1 MSIQSLQNSVV
12 NSVSKN
18 VNTNSEKMTDSLG
31 KEYKFADVTAESLKK
46 KQAEEEAK
54 KAEKAKRTGYDKDT
68 FIKLFV
74 AQMKHQD
81 PMEPMKNEQYMTQMA
96 QFTSVEQMSN
106 MATSFEKFAKNFE
119 DKGSFNSKIDEFLA
133 EFKNTNKALL
143 DKITSLENEIKNLK
157 SK

>member
-1 MSIQSLQNSVV
+1 MSIQSVQNTSV
-12 NSVSKN
+12 NSLAAN
-18 VNTNSEKMTDSLG
+18 VNNKNEKMTDSLG

-54 KAEKAKRTGYDKDT
+54 KAKRTGYDKDT

-119 DKGSFNSKIDEFLA
+119 DKGSFNTKIDEFLS

-143 DKITSLENEIKNLK
+143 DKITSLENEIKKLK

>member
-1 MSIQSLQNSVV
+1 
-12 NSVSKN
+12 
-18 VNTNSEKMTDSLG
+18 
-31 KEYKFADVTAESLKK
+31 
-46 KQAEEEAK
+46 
-54 KAEKAKRTGYDKDT
+54 
-68 FIKLFV
+68 
-74 AQMKHQD
+74 MKHQD

-96 QFTSVEQMSN
+96 QFTAVEQMSN

-119 DKGSFNSKIDEFLA
+119 DKGSFNTKIDAFLN

>member
-1 MSIQSLQNSVV
+1 MSIQSVQNTSV
-12 NSVSKN
+12 NSLAAN
-18 VNTNSEKMTDSLG
+18 LNNNSEKMTDSLG

-81 PMEPMKNEQYMTQMA
+81 PMEPQMA

-119 DKGSFNSKIDEFLA
+119 DKGSFNTKIDEFLS

-143 DKITSLENEIKNLK
+143 DKITSLENEIKKLK

>member
-1 MSIQSLQNSVV
+1 MAIQSVQNSLM
-12 NSVSKN
+12 NTMTSN
-18 VNTNSEKMTDSLG
+18 VNNSNEKIVDSLG

-46 KQAEEEAK
+46 KQAEEEAQ

-74 AQMKHQD
+74 AQMKNQD
-81 PMEPMKNEQYMTQMA
+81 PMEPMKNEEYMTQMA

-106 MATSFEKFAKNFE
+106 MASSFEKFAKNFE
-119 DKGSFNSKIDEFLA
+119 EKGSFNTKLDEFLS
-133 EFKNTNKALL
+133 EFNNTNKALL
-143 DKITSLENEIKNLK
+143 DKITSLENEIKTLK

>member
-1 MSIQSLQNSVV
+1 MAIQSVQNSLM
-12 NSVSKN
+12 NTMTSN
-18 VNTNSEKMTDSLG
+18 VNNSNEKIVDSLG
-31 KEYKFADVTAESLKK
+31 KEYKFADVTEESLKK
-46 KQAEEEAK
+46 KQAEEEVQ

-74 AQMKHQD
+74 AQMKNQD
-81 PMEPMKNEQYMTQMA
+81 PMEPMKNEEYMTQMA

-106 MATSFEKFAKNFE
+106 MASSFEKFAKNFE
-119 DKGSFNSKIDEFLA
+119 EKGSFNTKLDEFLS

-143 DKITSLENEIKNLK
+143 DKITSLENEIKTLK

>member
-1 MSIQSLQNSVV
+1 MAIQSVQNSLM
-12 NSVSKN
+12 NTMTSN
-18 VNTNSEKMTDSLG
+18 VNNSNEKIVDSLG
-31 KEYKFADVTAESLKK
+31 KEYKFADVTVESLKK
-46 KQAEEEAK
+46 KQAEEEAQ

-74 AQMKHQD
+74 AQMKNQD
-81 PMEPMKNEQYMTQMA
+81 PMEPMKNEEYMTQMA

-106 MATSFEKFAKNFE
+106 MASSFEKFAKNFE
-119 DKGSFNSKIDEFLA
+119 EKGSFNTKLDEFLS

-143 DKITSLENEIKNLK
+143 DKITSLENEIKTLK

>member
-1 MSIQSLQNSVV
+1 MAIQSVQNSLM
-12 NSVSKN
+12 NTMTSN
-18 VNTNSEKMTDSLG
+18 VNNSNEKIVDSLG

-46 KQAEEEAK
+46 KQAEEETQ

-74 AQMKHQD
+74 AQMKNQD
-81 PMEPMKNEQYMTQMA
+81 PMEPMKNEEYMTQMA

-106 MATSFEKFAKNFE
+106 MASSFEKFAKNFE
-119 DKGSFNSKIDEFLA
+119 EKGSFNTKLDEFLS

-143 DKITSLENEIKNLK
+143 DKITSLENEIKTLK

>member
-1 MSIQSLQNSVV
+1 MNTMTS
-12 NSVSKN
+12 N
-18 VNTNSEKMTDSLG
+18 VNNSNEKIVDSLG

-46 KQAEEEAK
+46 KQAEEEAQ

-74 AQMKHQD
+74 AQMKNQD
-81 PMEPMKNEQYMTQMA
+81 PMEPMKNEEYMTQMA

-106 MATSFEKFAKNFE
+106 MASSFEKFAKNFE
-119 DKGSFNSKIDEFLA
+119 EKGSFNTKLDEFLS

-143 DKITSLENEIKNLK
+143 DKITSLENEIKTLK

>member
-1 MSIQSLQNSVV
+1 MAIQSVQNSLMNTMTSNAN
-12 NSVSKN
+12 NSN
-18 VNTNSEKMTDSLG
+18 EKIVDSLG

-46 KQAEEEAK
+46 KQAEEEAQ

-74 AQMKHQD
+74 AQMKNQD
-81 PMEPMKNEQYMTQMA
+81 PMEPMKNEEYMTQMA

-106 MATSFEKFAKNFE
+106 MASSFEKFAKNFE
-119 DKGSFNSKIDEFLA
+119 EKGSFNTKLDEFLS

-143 DKITSLENEIKNLK
+143 DKITSLENEIKTLK